1 MTFYENDTGLMDGPS
16 DGQTDMTSHND
27 ACKKIEK
34 NDTREKICQLDKP
47 ASISDDIVVHFPRA
61 RTEAGYIRVRED
73 VMI

>member
-1 MTFYENDTGLMDGPS
+1 
-16 DGQTDMTSHND
+16 MTSHND